1 VKADGGHGIGGL
13 AVRCGTGQDSES
25 QGQIVHGVDH
35 HTLVLTGVLRDATES
50 GFGDVVAIEEL
61 LLEGGLYPHFVLGV
75 GRQVVERS
83 DVELQFV
90 GLGELAEAGAH
101 ADQLFVAEALA
112 QLQDPL
118 GHVVNPVAVLPKA
131 IGSIRAVDQLLHVG
145 ANAGNKLVS

>member
-1 VKADGGHGIGGL
+1 
-13 AVRCGTGQDSES
+13 
-25 QGQIVHGVDH
+25 
-35 HTLVLTGVLRDATES
+35 
-50 GFGDVVAIEEL
+50 
-61 LLEGGLYPHFVLGV
+61 
-75 GRQVVERS
+75 
-83 DVELQFV
+83 VELQFV